1 MIFLVLC
8 IPDTIGSKI
17 VPYQSWRGIVMAND
31 LYARDTI
38 LTEHN
43 KKNRENYKN
52 NNKSFKWNDIFLWVD
67 DGWKMRWNADANSV
81 CVCMFEFIS
90 TTLPWTKYSGVAN
103 DIL

>member
-43 KKNRENYKN
+43 KKKQRKLQ
-52 NNKSFKWNDIFLWVD
+52 KQQQIV
-67 DGWKMRWNADANSV
+67 
-81 CVCMFEFIS
+81 
-90 TTLPWTKYSGVAN
+90 
-103 DIL
+103 

>member
-52 NNKSFKWNDIFLWVD
+52 NNKSFKWNDIFCGSMMV
-67 DGWKMRWNADANSV
+67 GKCVEMSMQTV
-81 CVCMFEFIS
+81 CVCVCSNLFPQHYNEQ
-90 TTLPWTKYSGVAN
+90 N
-103 DIL
+103 ILE

>member
-43 KKNRENYKN
+43 KKQRKLQ
-52 NNKSFKWNDIFLWVD
+52 KQQQTV
-67 DGWKMRWNADANSV
+67 
-81 CVCMFEFIS
+81 
-90 TTLPWTKYSGVAN
+90 
-103 DIL
+103 